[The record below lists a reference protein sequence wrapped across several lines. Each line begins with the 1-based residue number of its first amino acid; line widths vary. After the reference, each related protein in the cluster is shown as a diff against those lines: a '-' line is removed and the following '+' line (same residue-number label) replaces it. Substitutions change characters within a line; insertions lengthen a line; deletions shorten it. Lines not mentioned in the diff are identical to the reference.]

1 MRTIDIHTHGLG
13 GFDTRTNKAEDIL
26 GMAEAHGRHGVSEII
41 PTIYPGPVEEMRSNM
56 AAVRT
61 AMERQRAAIGCGPQP
76 ASSEGSSF
84 ESPESEP
91 SRPAIILGVH
101 LEGPF
106 LNPARCGALDRT
118 SFVLPAEQILSD
130 LIQGFEDIVRI
141 ITLAPELEGS
151 IKIIKIIKGLGVK
164 INMGHSDASYE
175 DAERAFNAGATGITH
190 IFNAM
195 RGFHHRE
202 PGIAGFGL
210 LNPHIFIEVI
220 ADPFHL
226 RFETIDLLF
235 RIKNPEKIII
245 VSDTVKDSGV
255 LPGSNAVTDEEG
267 TLRGGS
273 MTISESAHR
282 LRTLGFNPQAVM
294 SCISA
299 NPLSYLV

>member
-1 MRTIDIHTHGLG
+1 MRTIDIHTHGLCG
-13 GFDTRTNKAEDIL
+13 YDTRTRKAEDIL

-41 PTIYPGPVEEMRSNM
+41 PTVYPGPVEEMRSNM

-61 AMERQRAAIGCGPQP
+61 AMERQRSTGPQP
-76 ASSEGSSF
+76 VSSEGSSL
-84 ESPESEP
+84 ESPEIKLP
-91 SRPAIILGVH
+91 RPAIIRGVH

-106 LNPARCGALDRT
+106 LNPARCGALDQT
-118 SFVLPAEQILSD
+118 SFALPAEQILRD

-151 IKIIKIIKGLGVK
+151 IKIIKIIKDFGIK

-235 RIKNPEKIII
+235 RVKNPEKIII

-255 LPGSNAVTDEEG
+255 LPGSDAVTDEEG
-267 TLRGGS
+267 TLQGGS
-273 MTISESAHR
+273 MTISESTHR
-282 LRTLGFNPQAVM
+282 LRTLGFDPQAVM
-294 SCISA
+294 SCIGA
-299 NPLSYLV
+299 NPLSYLE

>member
-13 GFDTRTNKAEDIL
+13 GFDTRTNKAENIL

-61 AMERQRAAIGCGPQP
+61 AMERQRTGIGCGPQP
-76 ASSEGSSF
+76 ALSKNSGSK
-84 ESPESEP
+84 SPEVEP
-91 SRPAIILGVH
+91 SRPAIIQGVH

-106 LNPARCGALDRT
+106 LNPARCGTLDRT
-118 SFVLPAEQILSD
+118 SFVLPAEQILRD
-130 LIQGFEDIVRI
+130 LIQGFEDIIRI

-151 IKIIKIIKGLGVK
+151 IKIIKIIKGLGIK

-175 DAERAFNAGATGITH
+175 DAEKAFDAGAMGITH
-190 IFNAM
+190 IFDAM

-220 ADPFHL
+220 AAPFHL
-226 RFETIDLLF
+226 RFETISLLF
-235 RIKNPEKIII
+235 KVKNPEKIII

-255 LPGSNAVTDEEG
+255 LPGGDAVTDEGG

-273 MTISESAHR
+273 MTISESSHR
-282 LRTLGFNPQAVM
+282 LITLGFDPQAVIP
-294 SCISA
+294 CISA
-299 NPLSYLV
+299 NPLSYLE